1 MYVCFYCFLY
11 VFVGDFDDSRNVLF
25 SVRVPDSF
33 DIFFQSKDGNR
44 SRRDVRLETRRAT
57 VVRGRVC
64 EVAAVVVRG
73 QVVPTAKLGV
83 VRTQHQLILTSF
95 LATDAVVRVRVD
107 WVPVEDKNAIASF
120 ERNHLVAVV
129 FQARVLVVARHVFEE
144 TSDAVHLRV
153 KRFQEF
159 VSQVVCFR

>member
-1 MYVCFYCFLY
+1 M
-11 VFVGDFDDSRNVLF
+11 D
-25 SVRVPDSF
+25 
-33 DIFFQSKDGNR
+33 
-44 SRRDVRLETRRAT
+44 
-57 VVRGRVC
+57 
-64 EVAAVVVRG
+64 
-73 QVVPTAKLGV
+73 KLSQPNFGV

-95 LATDAVVRVRVD
+95 LATDAVVRVGVD
-107 WVPVEDKNAIASF
+107 WVPVEDKNVIASF

-129 FQARVLVVARHVFEE
+129 LQARVLVVARHVFEE